1 MSTSDQDEGKL
12 HTPLSDILWAIG
24 IIVAIFVFT
33 PLIAAYLLAIN

>member
-24 IIVAIFVFT
+24 IIVDFGFT